1 MLTCIIHTYKILILP
16 GVTPFL
22 PGVTPF
28 EEKTKF
34 SLSSLFYY
42 NFIQFSLDGQNP
54 FVTRVGR
61 LEEHDSATKLEFLP

>member
-1 MLTCIIHTYKILILP
+1 MMCIIHIYKILVLPGVTPVLP
-16 GVTPFL
+16 GVTPFWK
-22 PGVTPF
+22 
-28 EEKTKF
+28 END
-34 SLSSLFYY
+34 SSLISLFSY